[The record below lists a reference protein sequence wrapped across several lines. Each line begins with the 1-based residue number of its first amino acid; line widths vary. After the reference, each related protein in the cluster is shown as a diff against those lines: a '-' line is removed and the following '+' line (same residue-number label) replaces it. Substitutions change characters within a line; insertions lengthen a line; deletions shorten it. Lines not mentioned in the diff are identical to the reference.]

1 MAVIVKESSTLQEQA
16 KSEWTKLGIMWVIA
30 ILSIGVPFV
39 INGNPFMLLVPIF
52 IIAFVGQLSWKS
64 LIIIRGNLGEK
75 RVFNVLRELPNEYHI
90 LNDIT
95 IKIDGKEAQID
106 HLVISPYGV
115 WSVETKSHLG
125 WIYGK
130 EKDRNWTQKK
140 KSDKGKI
147 YSKAFYNPITQ
158 NAVHCNRLSDLYF
171 KNAGHRITVKSLVV
185 FTSADKL
192 DIESTTPVVTL
203 GNMKETIRKFDDNIY
218 ISQEHIKGLLALLV
232 DQAKPK

>member
-1 MAVIVKESSTLQEQA
+1 MAVIVKERSTLQEQA
-16 KSEWTKLGIMWVIA
+16 KSEWIKLGIMWGIA
-30 ILSIGVPFV
+30 ILSFGIPF
-39 INGNPFMLLVPIF
+39 IIKGNPFMLLVPI
-52 IIAFVGQLSWKS
+52 IAIGLVGQLSWKS

-75 RVFNVLRELPNEYHI
+75 RVFNILRHLPDEYHI

-106 HLVISPYGV
+106 HLVISPYGI

-147 YSKAFYNPITQ
+147 YTKTFYNPIAQ
-158 NAVHCNRLSDLYF
+158 NAVHCNRLSDFYY
-171 KNAGHRITVKSLVV
+171 KNSGHRIPIKSVVV
-185 FTSADKL
+185 FTSANKL
-192 DIESTTPVVTL
+192 DIESTIPVVTL
-203 GNMKETIRKFDDNIY
+203 SNLKETILNSDNNMCF
-218 ISQEHIKGLLALLV
+218 SQEHIKGLLALIL
-232 DQAKPK
+232 K

>member
-16 KSEWTKLGIMWVIA
+16 KSEWIKLGIMWGLA
-30 ILSIGVPFV
+30 ILTIGIPFI
-39 INGNPFMLLVPIF
+39 INDNPFMLLVPILAVS
-52 IIAFVGQLSWKS
+52 IVGQLSWKS

-75 RVFNVLRELPNEYHI
+75 RVFNILRELPDEYHI

-106 HLVISPYGV
+106 HLVISPHDI

-130 EKDRNWTQKK
+130 EKDRNWSQKK

-147 YSKAFYNPITQ
+147 YTKTFYNPIAQ
-158 NAVHCNRLSDLYF
+158 NAVHCNRLSDYYF
-171 KNAGHRITVKSLVV
+171 KNTGHRIQVKSVVV

-192 DIESTTPVVTL
+192 VIESTTPVVTL
-203 GNMKETIRKFDDNIY
+203 SNLKETILKSDNNIC
-218 ISQEHIKGLLALLV
+218 ISQEHIKGLLGFV
-232 DQAKPK
+232 VK